1 MKESIWGYMII
12 TLGIIAIFVIWFM
25 GNITRTDQHNYNL
38 IKETTEAAM
47 LDAIDLSKYKI
58 DGTVTMNEEKF
69 VENFVR
75 RFADNADL
83 SNTYKIEIFDV
94 NETPPKVSL
103 RVSSSSTTTITNE
116 IIKFNLINN
125 IDAILETKYDN
136 ALTEADDPPEEPVYY
151 DCTSDNHCQVS
162 MLMSSIAGA
171 KTDAV
176 ENAEFTWYIYL
187 QALNYQAITDVNN
200 IDQNKNVNKS
210 LELKYSNISFGEMN
224 EISEGMIRAYHESSC
239 LWYLYWV
246 SAADGKKHDFDTCT
260 EKRDIDNSI
269 IDSSREKIEKV
280 NIINKTI
287 SYEPDKD
294 RIRLWVKYSK
304 PIGDGNIGT
313 QFRINFD
320 YWYE

>member
-38 IKETTEAAM
+38 LKETTEAAM
-47 LDAIDLSKYKI
+47 LDAVDLSAYKA
-58 DGTVTMNEEKF
+58 DGTVKMNEEKF

-83 SNTYKIEIFDV
+83 SNIYKIEIFDV

-116 IIKFNLINN
+116 IIKFNLVNN
-125 IDAILETKYDN
+125 IDAILEAKYDSLPSN
-136 ALTEADDPPEEPVYY
+136 DEFDEERPY
-151 DCTSDNHCQVS
+151 DCTSDNHCKVS

-171 KTDAV
+171 NPNAV
-176 ENAEFTWYIYL
+176 ENFQKTWFIYL
-187 QALNYQAITDVNN
+187 QSLNYENITDMNN
-200 IDQNKNVNKS
+200 IRQNKNVNKS
-210 LELKYSNISFGEMN
+210 LELKYSNISVGEMN
-224 EISEGMIRAYHESSC
+224 DISKDMIRAYHESSC
-239 LWYLYWV
+239 LWYKYWE
-246 SAADGKKHDFDTCT
+246 SDDGKEHNFTTCT
-260 EKRDIDNSI
+260 EERNVDESTIA
-269 IDSSREKIEKV
+269 SSEEKIEKV

-287 SYEPDKD
+287 LYEPEKK
-294 RIRLWVKYSK
+294 RIRLLVQYSK
-304 PIGDGNIGT
+304 SIGEGNIGT